1 MKAKRFASMFRAQ
14 SIGFKDSCLIP
25 LPALT
30 GIPELRQMKARTSR
44 RSTMKP
50 YEHPA
55 YSDPVVSNEEPD
67 RDCHEWNFEPGD
79 SDQEPYPEYHGANT
93 EECPG
98 GGT

>member
-1 MKAKRFASMFRAQ
+1 
-14 SIGFKDSCLIP
+14 
-25 LPALT
+25 
-30 GIPELRQMKARTSR
+30 
-44 RSTMKP
+44 MKP

-55 YSDPVVSNEEPD
+55 YSDHVVSNEEPD

>member
-1 MKAKRFASMFRAQ
+1 MSEQ
-14 SIGFKDSCLIP
+14 NN
-25 LPALT
+25 
-30 GIPELRQMKARTSR
+30 EQ
-44 RSTMKP
+44 RSQAAGT
-50 YEHPA
+50 
-55 YSDPVVSNEEPD
+55 DTVDRGNSNEEPD

>member
-1 MKAKRFASMFRAQ
+1 
-14 SIGFKDSCLIP
+14 
-25 LPALT
+25 
-30 GIPELRQMKARTSR
+30 
-44 RSTMKP
+44 MKP

-98 GGT
+98 LSLIHICCMSWPA

>member
-1 MKAKRFASMFRAQ
+1 
-14 SIGFKDSCLIP
+14 
-25 LPALT
+25 
-30 GIPELRQMKARTSR
+30 
-44 RSTMKP
+44 MKP

-98 GGT
+98 GGTQLFFSIAIPDIPIDPFNN

>member
-1 MKAKRFASMFRAQ
+1 
-14 SIGFKDSCLIP
+14 
-25 LPALT
+25 
-30 GIPELRQMKARTSR
+30 
-44 RSTMKP
+44 MKP

-93 EECPG
+93 EEDYRRRHLIILFYCNP
-98 GGT
+98 